1 MGAGGDILQQ
11 SYTRV
16 PRSSALSKPFSNII
30 SKKPNFLAVSGCWA
44 QGLAWKEGPWQER
57 GEERWASAY
66 LQRARKLPQ
75 LQLSQK
81 WWGRRGVGQDGG
93 SKVSPLDR
101 APAPTRPFIFF
112 ITCCPEGCYVC
123 EPCLPH

>member
-30 SKKPNFLAVSGCWA
+30 SSKKPNFLAVSGCWA

-81 WWGRRGVGQDGG
+81 WVGETRRGARWREQGVPFGQGA
-93 SKVSPLDR
+93 SPN
-101 APAPTRPFIFF
+101 PPF
-112 ITCCPEGCYVC
+112 YLLHYL
-123 EPCLPH
+123 LP